1 MHIEKEGNVA
11 EQFITELKRTHSCGQ
26 LSIAEEGQDVVLMGW
41 CQRRRDHGGL
51 IFVDLRD
58 REGLTQVVFNPEDS
72 GGAHSEAH
80 GIRAEYC
87 LAVRGQ
93 VRKRPEGQDNPKLA
107 TGQIEVVVS
116 QFEIFNPSLTPPFM
130 LEEWINVG
138 ETVRLKYRYLDLRRA
153 EMFRNLKLRHTAAQ
167 AARQHLNEQGFL
179 EIETPFLTRSTPEG
193 ARDYLVPSRVQ
204 PGNFYALPQSPQLFK
219 QLLMVSGMERYYQIV
234 RCFRDEDLRADRQPE
249 FTQVD
254 LEMSFV
260 DEDDVMALTESLVAA
275 IVKAATGQ
283 EMKRPVPR
291 LTYDEAIERF
301 GLDAPDVRF
310 GLELIDVAPIVADA
324 EFKVFR
330 QVVESGGAV
339 KAVNGKGMASLSRKD
354 LDDLTSYV
362 ATYGAKGLA
371 WVKVKAG
378 GEWQSP
384 IAKFF
389 SQGHMEKINQAVGAE
404 EGDVL
409 FFGAD
414 QPAVVAEY
422 LGRLRLE
429 LARRFE
435 LTDPTD
441 LSFCWVTDFP
451 LLEWDP
457 EAKRYAAMHHPF
469 TAPRPEDMDKLA
481 DNAGEVKARAY
492 DLVLNGSEVGGGSIR
507 IHRPDLQEQ
516 VFKALNISDEEA
528 AEKFGFLMEALTYG
542 APPHGGLALGFDRL
556 VAILAGEP
564 SIREVIAF
572 PKTQKAA
579 CPLTSAP
586 GRVDSA
592 QLLELGIKVDKKL

>member
-1 MHIEKEGNVA
+1 MA
-11 EQFITELKRTHSCGQ
+11 EQFIADLKRTHSCGQ
-26 LSIAEEGQDVVLMGW
+26 LGLGEEGREVVLMGW

-93 VRKRPEGQDNPKLA
+93 VRRRPEGQDNPKLA

-138 ETVRLKYRYLDLRRA
+138 ETVRLKYRYLDLRRP
-153 EMFRNLKLRHTAAQ
+153 EMFSNLKLRHNAAQ
-167 AARQHLNEQGFL
+167 AARGYLNGQGFL
-179 EIETPFLTRSTPEG
+179 EVETPFLTRSTPEG

-219 QLLMVSGMERYYQIV
+219 QLLMVSGVERYYQIV

-260 DEDDVMALTESLVAA
+260 DEEDVMALTEGLVAS
-275 IVKAATGQ
+275 IVKAATGK
-283 EMKRPVPR
+283 EMRRPVPR
-291 LTYDEAIERF
+291 LTYDEAMERF

-324 EFKVFR
+324 DFKVFR
-330 QVVESGGAV
+330 QVAEKGGAV

-354 LDDLTSYV
+354 LDDLTAYV
-362 ATYGAKGLA
+362 ANYGAKGLA

-389 SQGHMEKINQAVGAE
+389 SQGHMERINQAVNAE

-414 QPAVVAEY
+414 QPGVVAEY

-429 LARRFE
+429 LARRFQ
-435 LTDPTD
+435 LTDPAE
-441 LSFCWVTDFP
+441 LSFCWVTHFP

-457 EAKRYAAMHHPF
+457 EAKRWAAKHHPF
-469 TAPRPEDMDKLA
+469 TAPRPEDLDKLA
-481 DNAGEVKARAY
+481 GDPGAVKARAY

-507 IHRPDLQEQ
+507 IHRPDVQELA
-516 VFKALNISDEEA
+516 FKALNIGQEEA
-528 AEKFGFLMEALTYG
+528 AEKFGFLLEALTFG

-579 CPLTSAP
+579 CPLTAAP
-586 GRVDSA
+586 GRVDQT
-592 QLLELGIKVDKKL
+592 QLLELGIRVDKKS

>member
-1 MHIEKEGNVA
+1 MA

-26 LSIAEEGQDVVLMGW
+26 LNIADEGQEVVLMGW
-41 CQRRRDHGGL
+41 SQRRRDHGGL
-51 IFVDLRD
+51 IFIDLRD
-58 REGLTQVVFNPEDS
+58 RDGLTQVVFNPEDS

-87 LAVRGQ
+87 LAVKGQ
-93 VRKRPEGQDNPKLA
+93 VRKRPEGQDNAKLA
-107 TGQIEVVVS
+107 TGQVEVVVS
-116 QFEIFNPSLTPPFM
+116 QFEIFNPSNTPPFM

-138 ETVRLKYRYLDLRRA
+138 ETVRLKHRYLDLRRP
-153 EMFRNLKLRHTAAQ
+153 EMFKNLKLRHTAAQ
-167 AARQHLNEQGFL
+167 AARQHLNDQGFL

-260 DEDDVMALTESLVAA
+260 DEEDVMGLTESLVAA
-275 IVKAATGQ
+275 IVKATTGQ
-283 EMKRPVPR
+283 GMALPVPR
-291 LTYDEAIERF
+291 LTYDEAIKRF

-330 QVVESGGAV
+330 QVVENGGSV

-371 WVKVKAG
+371 WVKIKAG

-389 SQGHMEKINQAVGAE
+389 SQGHMESINQAVNAE

-414 QPAVVAEY
+414 QPGVVAEY

-435 LTDPTD
+435 LTDPKE
-441 LSFCWVTDFP
+441 LSFCWVTHFP

-469 TAPRPEDMDKLA
+469 TAPRPEDMAKLA
-481 DNAGEVKARAY
+481 ENAGEVIARAY

-507 IHRPDLQEQ
+507 IHRPDVQEQ
-516 VFKALNISDEEA
+516 IFKALNISEEEA
-528 AEKFGFLMEALTYG
+528 DEKFGFLLEALTYG

-592 QLLELGIKVDKKL
+592 QLLELGIKVEKKL

>member
-1 MHIEKEGNVA
+1 MA

-26 LSIAEEGQDVVLMGW
+26 LNIADDGREVVLMGW

-51 IFVDLRD
+51 IFIDLRD
-58 REGLTQVVFNPEDS
+58 RDGLTQVVFNPEDS
-72 GGAHSEAH
+72 GGAHSDAH
-80 GIRAEYC
+80 GLRAEYC
-87 LAVRGQ
+87 LAVKGQ
-93 VRKRPEGQDNPKLA
+93 VRKRPEGQDNAKLA

-116 QFEIFNPSLTPPFM
+116 QFEIFNPSSTPPFM

-138 ETVRLKYRYLDLRRA
+138 ETVRLKHRYLDLRRP
-153 EMFRNLKLRHTAAQ
+153 EMFRNLKLRHNAAQ
-167 AARQHLNEQGFL
+167 AARQHLNDQDFL

-260 DEDDVMALTESLVAA
+260 DEEDVMGLTEGLVAA
-275 IVKAATGQ
+275 IVQATIGQ
-283 EMKRPVPR
+283 EMKLPVPR
-291 LTYDEAIERF
+291 LTYDEAIERY

-330 QVVESGGAV
+330 QVVEKGGAV

-389 SQGHMEKINQAVGAE
+389 SQGHMDKINQAVKAE

-414 QPAVVAEY
+414 QPGVVAEY

-429 LARRFE
+429 LARRFN
-435 LTDPTD
+435 LTNPKE
-441 LSFCWVTDFP
+441 LSFCWVTEFP
-451 LLEWDP
+451 LLEWDA
-457 EAKRYAAMHHPF
+457 EAKRWSAMHHPF

-507 IHRPDLQEQ
+507 IHRPDAQEQ

-528 AEKFGFLMEALTYG
+528 AEKFGFLLEALAFG

-592 QLLELGIKVDKKL
+592 QLLELGLKIEKKL

>member
-1 MHIEKEGNVA
+1 VA
-11 EQFITELKRTHSCGQ
+11 EQFINELKRTHSCGQ
-26 LSIAEEGQDVVLMGW
+26 LGIAEEGQEVVLMGW

-80 GIRAEYC
+80 GIRSEYC
-87 LAVRGQ
+87 LAIKGQ

-116 QFEIFNPSLTPPFM
+116 KFEIFNPSLTPPFM
-130 LEEWINVG
+130 LEEWIDVG
-138 ETVRLKYRYLDLRRA
+138 ETVRLKHRYIDLRRP
-153 EMFRNLKLRHTAAQ
+153 EMFNNLKLRHNAAQ

-260 DEDDVMALTESLVAA
+260 DEDDVMNLTESLVAA
-275 IVKAATGQ
+275 IVKATTDQ
-283 EMKRPVPR
+283 EMKRPVQR

-330 QVVESGGAV
+330 QVVEGGGAV
-339 KAVNGKGMASLSRKD
+339 KAVNGKGMAKLSRKD

-389 SQGHMEKINQAVGAE
+389 SQGHMERINEAVNAE

-414 QPAVVAEY
+414 QPGVVAEY

-435 LTDPTD
+435 LTDPKD

-457 EAKRYAAMHHPF
+457 EAKRFAAMHHPF

-481 DNAGEVKARAY
+481 DNAGEVYARAY

-507 IHRPDLQEQ
+507 IHRPDVQER
-516 VFKALNISDEEA
+516 VFKALNISEEEA

-592 QLLELGIKVDKKL
+592 QLLELGIKVEKKL

>member
-1 MHIEKEGNVA
+1 MA

-26 LSIAEEGQDVVLMGW
+26 LNIADDGREVVLMGW

-51 IFVDLRD
+51 IFIDLRD
-58 REGLTQVVFNPEDS
+58 RDGLTQVVFNPEDS
-72 GGAHSEAH
+72 GGAHSDAH
-80 GIRAEYC
+80 GLRAEYC
-87 LAVRGQ
+87 LAVKGQ

-116 QFEIFNPSLTPPFM
+116 QFEIFNPSSTPPFM

-138 ETVRLKYRYLDLRRA
+138 ETVRLKHRYLDLRRP
-153 EMFRNLKLRHTAAQ
+153 EMFRNLKLRHNAAQ
-167 AARQHLNEQGFL
+167 AARQHLNDQDFL

-260 DEDDVMALTESLVAA
+260 DEEDVMGLTEGLVAA
-275 IVKAATGQ
+275 IVQATIGQ
-283 EMKRPVPR
+283 EMKLPVPR
-291 LTYDEAIERF
+291 LTYDEAIERY

-330 QVVESGGAV
+330 QVVEKGGAV

-371 WVKVKAG
+371 WVKIKAG

-389 SQGHMEKINQAVGAE
+389 SQGHMDKINQAVKAE

-414 QPAVVAEY
+414 QPGVVAEY

-429 LARRFE
+429 LARRFN
-435 LTDPTD
+435 LTNPKE
-441 LSFCWVTDFP
+441 LSFCWVTEFP
-451 LLEWDP
+451 LLEWDA
-457 EAKRYAAMHHPF
+457 EAKRWSAMHHPF
-469 TAPRPEDMDKLA
+469 TAPRPGDMDKLA

-507 IHRPDLQEQ
+507 IHRPDAQEK

-528 AEKFGFLMEALTYG
+528 AEKFGFLLEALAFG

-592 QLLELGIKVDKKL
+592 QLLELGLKIEKKL